1 MKITIKFNIG
11 MTFAVIGYGL
21 LLYPILSDTPLLI
34 DSLIPENSALQ
45 FIVVILS
52 VGLAIPASMYIIRS
66 LWNRLFPNLCGWKEI
81 NLAESYALSLF
92 LGVFL
97 IQ

>member
-1 MKITIKFNIG
+1 
-11 MTFAVIGYGL
+11 MTFAVIGYCL
-21 LLYPILSDTPLLI
+21 LLYPILSDEPSLVDTLFPENPLLR
-34 DSLIPENSALQ
+34 
-45 FIVVILS
+45 FIVLISSFGLS
-52 VGLAIPASMYIIRS
+52 IPASMYIIRA

-97 IQ
+97 IS